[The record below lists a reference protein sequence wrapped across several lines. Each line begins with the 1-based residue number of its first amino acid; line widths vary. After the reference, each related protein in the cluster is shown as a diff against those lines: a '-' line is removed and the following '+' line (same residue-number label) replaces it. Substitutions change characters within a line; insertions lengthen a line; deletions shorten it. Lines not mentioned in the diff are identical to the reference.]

1 VLGVAKERASIKI
14 KSGLTK
20 ISEERLNAKI
30 MTEQVT
36 QPCPFE
42 IGDAVMM
49 RSASLKIRK
58 FWHLIPGDIGIV
70 TGIRIS
76 NVDSSRW
83 MITVHW
89 QKYTSKKEPIYRHC
103 RLKHAIK
110 KTRKKSND

>member
-1 VLGVAKERASIKI
+1 
-14 KSGLTK
+14 
-20 ISEERLNAKI
+20 
-30 MTEQVT
+30 MTENIT
-36 QPCPFE
+36 PPCPFE

-49 RSASLKIRK
+49 RRAALNVRK

-70 TGIRIS
+70 TGIRLS

-89 QKYTSKKEPIYRHC
+89 QKYISPKVKEQTYRHH

-110 KTRKKSND
+110 KRKKKSND